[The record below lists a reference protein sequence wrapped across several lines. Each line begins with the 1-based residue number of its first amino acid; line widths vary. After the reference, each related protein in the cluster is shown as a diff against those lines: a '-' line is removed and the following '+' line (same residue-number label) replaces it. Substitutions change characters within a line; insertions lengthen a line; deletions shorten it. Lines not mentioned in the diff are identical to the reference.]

1 MYVEYTYYIATYGGE
16 PLPLND
22 FTKLERKASVIFENY
37 TPTQRK
43 LSDEIMLAG
52 GKKAEMVKL
61 TICELIEAIKKY
73 QDDLEVVNRGNIANL
88 LGVASESVKDH
99 STSYVNGAQAPTERL
114 NSLYDGIYSNI
125 MKRNLWLTGLLYRG
139 L

>member
-1 MYVEYTYYIATYGGE
+1 MYVEYTYYTDTYGGE

-43 LSDEIMLAG
+43 LSDEIMLSG
-52 GKKAEMVKL
+52 GKRSEMIKL

-73 QDDLEVVNRGNIANL
+73 QDDLEIVNRGNIANL

-99 STSYVNGAQAPTERL
+99 STSYVNSTQTPTDRL
-114 NSLYDGIYSNI
+114 NGLYNGIYSNI
-125 MKRNLWLTGLLYRG
+125 MKRTLLLTGLLYRG